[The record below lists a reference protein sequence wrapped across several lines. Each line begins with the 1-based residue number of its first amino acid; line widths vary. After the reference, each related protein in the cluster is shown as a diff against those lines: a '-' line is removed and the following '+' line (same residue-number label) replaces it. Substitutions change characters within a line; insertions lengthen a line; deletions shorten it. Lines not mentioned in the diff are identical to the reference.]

1 VIDSRAS
8 GRNNHAAN
16 DQASL
21 LARDTDVIRYV
32 YVNGEFVAA
41 EDARVSVF
49 DRGFLFADGVYE
61 VTAVLNGRMIDFEPH
76 LKRLRSSLAKLDMS
90 LAMDDAAIEAL
101 HHGLIERNQLDNG
114 VVYVQ
119 VTRGVAERDFA
130 YPPNPAPTLIAFTQP
145 RDYFGDRNAQD
156 GVKVVTTP
164 DLRWVRRDIKS
175 IALLP
180 QAMGKQEAKMRGAFE
195 AWMVEDGLVTEGTS
209 SSAFIVTHEGVIV
222 TRSLSREILPGLT
235 RSRLLSLLEEEK
247 LPVDQRPFRVEEAV
261 AAREAFLTS
270 ASSFV
275 LPVVSIDDYP
285 VGDGK
290 PGQIA
295 QRLRARYLDFAAP
308 G

>member
-1 VIDSRAS
+1 V
-8 GRNNHAAN
+8 
-16 DQASL
+16 
-21 LARDTDVIRYV
+21 TRYV
-32 YVNGEFVAA
+32 YVNGDYVEA
-41 EDARVSVF
+41 ENARISVF

-61 VTAVLNGRMIDFEPH
+61 VTAVLGGRMIDFEPH
-76 LKRLRSSLAKLDMS
+76 MQRLRASLAKLDMT
-90 LAMDDAAIEAL
+90 LDMDDAAIEAL
-101 HHGLIERNQLDNG
+101 HHGLIERNRVENG
-114 VVYVQ
+114 VVYIQ

-130 YPPNPAPTLIAFTQP
+130 YPPDAAPTVIAFTQP
-145 RDYFGDRNAQD
+145 RDYFGDQNAET

-180 QAMGKQEAKMRGAFE
+180 QAMGKQEAKKRGAFE

-222 TRSLSREILPGLT
+222 TRALGREILPGLT
-235 RSRLLSLLEEEK
+235 RSRLLTMIEAEN
-247 LPVDQRPFRVEEAV
+247 LPVDQRPFSVEEAV

-275 LPVVSIDDYP
+275 LPVVRINDYQIC
-285 VGDGK
+285 DCK
-290 PGQIA
+290 PGPVA

-308 G
+308 AQG